1 MTRSTTQLLISQ
13 RMVHPAVC
21 SGHRAIQMGI
31 SSSRGKVTTPLTSA
45 RLRMLPLF
53 VPSGRRDTIK
63 RWTSQ
68 GRTPQQISAAM
79 GWSVGVIEADLNAMK
94 DFWTPP
100 PLDPGT
106 ATVDVWPFENRGYR
120 VKGPDGRWYLLQTPS
135 GHVARCRAGEAGLP
149 DVLHRNSV
157 GGKARFAWTDGE
169 MVAAIEYPIT
179 VLREKKVL
187 DTESNG

>member
-1 MTRSTTQLLISQ
+1 MLRPPRDPDGNI
-13 RMVHPAVC
+13 
-21 SGHRAIQMGI
+21 IQPRKGDYATDK
-31 SSSRGKVTTPLTSA
+31 RKAADAATVRTK
-45 RLRMLPLF
+45 R
-53 VPSGRRDTIK
+53 RRDTIK